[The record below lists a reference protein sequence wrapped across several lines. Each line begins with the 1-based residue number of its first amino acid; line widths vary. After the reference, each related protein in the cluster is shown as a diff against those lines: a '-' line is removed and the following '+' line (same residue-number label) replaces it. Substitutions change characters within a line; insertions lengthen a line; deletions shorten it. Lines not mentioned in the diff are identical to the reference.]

1 MKSKVYPLNISRQ
14 IDTNFRNYALYVLE
28 NRGIPSFYD
37 GLTNVQRFIM
47 LNAPHNFNKT
57 ISLVGSCISDGYHH
71 GDKSLSGAINKLA
84 RPFGNSEQLLQGDGF
99 FGTPVNHEP
108 AAPRYTSVKINPK
121 IAEMIRKSNFLN
133 CKNEESAW
141 NPLWV
146 DLPIG
151 LTNTIIGIAVGYKT
165 TVLPRDLNDIQK
177 YIEGKIKEVKPK
189 FKNFNGRITRYKGMD
204 KSWLIE
210 GISERNDGART
221 IRITELP
228 PLMKYGSFLKRLESL
243 IANYAVKLAN
253 NSSTNVDVLL
263 QFSGGKEEWSI
274 FAEAVEK
281 SIKMLVTE
289 TPVFVKDGLVL
300 EYDRIEDYID
310 DFRYRLAQLRVK
322 RLEHFKQLNDE
333 ELLFLKFKEKYLL
346 FMLESKKT
354 KMLTDEEVNDFLNV
368 LTKDYLHIRRRLDTI
383 LLKSLTEQEVQRTR
397 DRIKELTEELKKQT
411 IELTTALEILGN
423 MTDTALK
430 RGTQNRGNSKVDLF
444 SDEDEIDGIIVF
456 NNEKINEENEEPENE
471 Y

>member
-1 MKSKVYPLNISRQ
+1 
-14 IDTNFRNYALYVLE
+14 
-28 NRGIPSFYD
+28 
-37 GLTNVQRFIM
+37 
-47 LNAPHNFNKT
+47 
-57 ISLVGSCISDGYHH
+57 
-71 GDKSLSGAINKLA
+71 
-84 RPFGNSEQLLQGDGF
+84 
-99 FGTPVNHEP
+99 
-108 AAPRYTSVKINPK
+108 
-121 IAEMIRKSNFLN
+121 
-133 CKNEESAW
+133 
-141 NPLWV
+141 
-146 DLPIG
+146 
-151 LTNTIIGIAVGYKT
+151 
-165 TVLPRDLNDIQK
+165 
-177 YIEGKIKEVKPK
+177 
-189 FKNFNGRITRYKGMD
+189 
-204 KSWLIE
+204 
-210 GISERNDGART
+210 
-221 IRITELP
+221 
-228 PLMKYGSFLKRLESL
+228 
-243 IANYAVKLAN
+243 
-253 NSSTNVDVLL
+253 
-263 QFSGGKEEWSI
+263 
-274 FAEAVEK
+274 
-281 SIKMLVTE
+281 MLVTE

>member
-1 MKSKVYPLNISRQ
+1 V
-14 IDTNFRNYALYVLE
+14 
-28 NRGIPSFYD
+28 
-37 GLTNVQRFIM
+37 
-47 LNAPHNFNKT
+47 LNAPHNYNKT

-108 AAPRYTSVKINPK
+108 AAARYTSVKINPK
-121 IAEMIRKSNFLN
+121 IAEMIRKSEFLN
-133 CKNEESAW
+133 HKNEESTW
-141 NPLWV
+141 DPLWV

-151 LTNTIIGIAVGYKT
+151 LTNTIVGIAVGYKT
-165 TVLPRDLNDIQK
+165 TVLPRDLGDIQK
-177 YIEGKIKEVKPK
+177 YLDGKVKEVKPK
-189 FKNFNGRITRYKGMD
+189 FKNFSGRITRYKGMD

-221 IRITELP
+221 IRILELP
-228 PLMKYGSFLKRLESL
+228 PLMKYGSFLKRLENL
-243 IANYAVKLAN
+243 ITNHTVKLTN
-253 NSSTNVDVLL
+253 NSSTNVDILL
-263 QFSGGKEEWSI
+263 QFSGTKEEWPI

-322 RLEHFKQLNDE
+322 RLEHFKQLNDD
-333 ELLFLKFKEKYLL
+333 ELMFLIFKEKYLL
-346 FMLESKKT
+346 YMLEGKKT
-354 KMLTDEEVNDFLNV
+354 KMLTDEEVNTFLND
-368 LTKDYLHIRRRLDTI
+368 LTKGYPHIRRRLDAI
-383 LLKSLTEQEVQRTR
+383 LLKSLTEQELQRVR
-397 DRIKELTEELKKQT
+397 DRIKELTEELKKQI
-411 IELTTALEILGN
+411 IELAAARETLGG

-430 RGTQNRGNSKVDLF
+430 RGTQNRSNSTVDLF
-444 SDEDEIDGIIVF
+444 ADEDEIDGIAVF
-456 NNEKINEENEEPENE
+456 GNINNNEDDDNSSSDTE